1 MKLEYF
7 IPKTR
12 SVTIYVV
19 LSAVLAALT
28 TVATIIIA
36 IPFPTSTGFLNFG
49 DTLVMLSGLLLGP
62 TGGFFAGGIG
72 SALGDIALGYF
83 HFAPITLVVKG
94 CEGLVVGIFSVKVK
108 EASQLTKWDIAG
120 LILASIVMMTGY
132 FIAEI
137 PLVGFEAALAELLTL
152 NWIQVA
158 AGSIVTA
165 TVGPPIRNFLRG
177 SLYVFEEGP
186 IELELDEEVHTE
198 TEQIS

>member
-12 SVTIYVV
+12 SITLYVV
-19 LSAVLAALT
+19 LFAVLAALT
-28 TVATIIIA
+28 TVATIAIA

-62 TGGFFAGGIG
+62 MGGFFAGGLG

-94 CEGLVVGIFSVKVK
+94 CEGLVVGIFSIRVK
-108 EASQLTKWDIAG
+108 ESARLTKWDIIG

-132 FIAEI
+132 FLAEI
-137 PLVGFEAALAELLTL
+137 PLLGYEVALAELLTI
-152 NWIQVA
+152 NWMQVTV
-158 AGSIVTA
+158 GSIVTA
-165 TVGPPIRNFLRG
+165 AVGPPIRNFLRG
-177 SLYVFEEGP
+177 SLYVFEDD
-186 IELELDEEVHTE
+186 ITELDEEALTE
-198 TEQIS
+198 TEQIG

>member
-12 SVTIYVV
+12 SITLYVV
-19 LSAVLAALT
+19 LLAVLAALT
-28 TVATIIIA
+28 TVATISIA

-62 TGGFFAGGIG
+62 TGGFFAGGLG

-94 CEGLVVGIFSVKVK
+94 CEGLVVGIFSIRVK
-108 EASQLTKWDIAG
+108 ESARLAKWDIIG

-132 FIAEI
+132 FLAEI
-137 PLVGFEAALAELLTL
+137 PLLGYEVALAELFTI
-152 NWIQVA
+152 NWMQVTV
-158 AGSIVTA
+158 GSIVTA
-165 TVGPPIRNFLRG
+165 AVGPPIRNFLRG
-177 SLYVFEEGP
+177 SLYVFEDD
-186 IELELDEEVHTE
+186 ITELDEEALTE
-198 TEQIS
+198 TEQIG